1 MNDELFVLFYIIVF
15 PTVILILIVAISWI
29 KICMKV
35 DSILEEIKAYMNK
48 YL

>member
-15 PTVILILIVAISWI
+15 PTVILILIGAISWI

-35 DSILEEIKAYMNK
+35 DRILEDIKADMDK